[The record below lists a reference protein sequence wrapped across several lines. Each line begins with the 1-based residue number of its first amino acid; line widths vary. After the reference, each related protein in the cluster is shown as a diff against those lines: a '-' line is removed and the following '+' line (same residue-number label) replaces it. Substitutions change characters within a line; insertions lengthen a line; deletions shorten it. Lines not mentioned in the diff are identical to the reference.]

1 MNKKGP
7 QESNT
12 RPLCKYGTACYR
24 KNPAHFQE
32 YRHPG
37 IYVYTFKISLIYL
50 SRNLKM

>member
-7 QESNT
+7 QKSDT

-37 IYVYTFKISLIYL
+37 IYVKQT
-50 SRNLKM
+50 

>member
-32 YRHPG
+32 YRHTG
-37 IYVYTFKISLIYL
+37 IYVYTFKISLTYL